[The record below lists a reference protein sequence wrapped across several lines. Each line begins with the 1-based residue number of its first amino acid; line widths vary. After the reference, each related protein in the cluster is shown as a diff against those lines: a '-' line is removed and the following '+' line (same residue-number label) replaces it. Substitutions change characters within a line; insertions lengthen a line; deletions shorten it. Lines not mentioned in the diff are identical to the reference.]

1 MLFFTNPENAPNQLA
16 DGWIEQIV
24 RKGGTGLTIEE
35 KLVILGEAARYDVSC
50 SSSGS
55 ARLSRQSSSS
65 SRQGS
70 DALIGN
76 TATGGICHSWT
87 DDGRCVSLL
96 KVLLTNHCEY
106 NCSYCL
112 NRRDNDHPRAAF
124 TPRELA
130 TLTIEFYKRNY
141 IEGLFLSSGVV
152 KSPDHTMQLLI
163 ETIFILRNEF
173 LFGGYIH
180 VKTIPGASQESVYQL
195 GCMVDRMSVNVEFC
209 SSQALALLAPE
220 KKPGD
225 IVTPMAFIRDK
236 KNELFGDKKYP
247 VRSSDF
253 VPAGQSTQMIIGAVR
268 ERDYHILSLS
278 QTLYQEYNMKRVY
291 YSAYIP
297 VNTHPNLPAVTSAPP
312 LLREHRLYQADW
324 LLRFY
329 HFDAHELVTTDH
341 PDLDLEM
348 DPKCGWAMRH
358 LDIFPVEIN
367 RAEYE
372 ILLRVPGIGVLS
384 AKRVLAARRTKKLSL
399 EDAKKLGIV
408 MKRAVFFIT
417 CDGKYGAPLSLDADG
432 LRGAMAD
439 KRGKRMIS
447 PFQMRLE
454 DLDVLR
460 V

>member
-1 MLFFTNPENAPNQLA
+1 MT
-16 DGWIEQIV
+16 V
-24 RKGGTGLTIEE
+24 EE

-55 ARLSRQSSSS
+55 ARTSQQSSSS
-65 SRQGS
+65 RGRKSGNVT
-70 DALIGN
+70 IGN
-76 TATGGICHSWT
+76 TAVGGICHSWT

-112 NRRDNDHPRAAF
+112 NRRDNDHQRAAF

-163 ETIFILRNEF
+163 ETISILRNEYF
-173 LFGGYIH
+173 FGGYIH
-180 VKTIPGASQESVYQL
+180 VKTIPGASQDSVYQL

-209 SSQALALLAPE
+209 SSQALSLLAPE
-220 KKPGD
+220 KKPSD
-225 IVTPMAFIRDK
+225 IVTPMTFIRDK
-236 KNELFGDKKYP
+236 KNELLDFKKYFLKSP
-247 VRSSDF
+247 DF
-253 VPAGQSTQMIIGAVR
+253 VPAGQSTQMIIGAVK

-278 QTLYQEYNMKRVY
+278 QTLYQQYDMKRVY

-324 LLRFY
+324 LMRFY

-341 PDLDLEM
+341 PDLDMEM

-358 LDIFPVEIN
+358 LDIFPIEIN
-367 RAEYE
+367 RADYE
-372 ILLRVPGIGVLS
+372 MLLRIPGVGVLS
-384 AKRVLAARRTKKLSL
+384 AKRIIAARRTRQLSL

-417 CDGKYGAPLSLDADG
+417 CSGKYGAPLSLNASE
-432 LRGAMAD
+432 LRNTMID
-439 KRGKRMIS
+439 NQGKRLIS

>member
-1 MLFFTNPENAPNQLA
+1 M
-16 DGWIEQIV
+16 
-24 RKGGTGLTIEE
+24 TIEE

-55 ARLSRQSSSS
+55 ARVSGQA
-65 SRQGS
+65 G
-70 DALIGN
+70 AGGGKGKGAVIGN
-76 TATGGICHSWT
+76 TAAGGICHTWS
-87 DDGRCVSLL
+87 DDGRCISLL

-130 TLTIEFYKRNY
+130 NVTIEFYKRNY

-163 ETIFILRNEF
+163 ETVTILRGEYG
-173 LFGGYIH
+173 FGGYIH
-180 VKTIPGASQESVYQL
+180 VKTIPGASPDSVYQL
-195 GCMVDRMSVNVEFC
+195 GCLVDRMSVNVEFC
-209 SSQALALLAPE
+209 SSKALALLAPE
-220 KKPGD
+220 KKPVD
-225 IVTPMAFIRDK
+225 IVSPMAFIRDK
-236 KNELFGDKKYP
+236 KSELQDFRNYRFKAP
-247 VRSSDF
+247 EF

-278 QTLYQEYNMKRVY
+278 QTLYQQYSMKRVY

-324 LLRFY
+324 LMRFY
-329 HFDAHELVTTDH
+329 HFDAHELVSTGQ
-341 PDLDLEM
+341 PDLDLDL

-358 LDIFPVEIN
+358 LDLFPVEIN
-367 RAEYE
+367 RADYE
-372 ILLRVPGIGVLS
+372 NLLRVPGIGVLS
-384 AKRVLAARRTKKLSL
+384 ARRIVAARRSKALTL
-399 EDAKKLGIV
+399 EDTKKLGIV
-408 MKRAVFFIT
+408 MKRAVYFIT
-417 CDGKYGAPLSLDADG
+417 CGGRYGAPISLDAEG
-432 LRGAMAD
+432 LRQAMTD
-439 KRGKRMIS
+439 RQGRRLLS
-447 PFQMRLE
+447 PLQMRLE